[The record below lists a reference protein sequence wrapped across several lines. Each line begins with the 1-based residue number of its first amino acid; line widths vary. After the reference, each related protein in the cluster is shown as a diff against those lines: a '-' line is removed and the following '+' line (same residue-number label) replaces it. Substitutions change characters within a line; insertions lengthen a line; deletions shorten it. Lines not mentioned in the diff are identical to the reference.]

1 MTCRSR
7 ALRIIAMLCAIVCAA
22 ARNSAAAGEGFYCT
36 GPDYLAYEF
45 NGDGIRPGL
54 HQLWIV
60 NLAGGAG
67 VSAPASVELDSFQ
80 TRGIRCLKDAV
91 ELLGP
96 SNVFVVA
103 LDGAKQPQTPL
114 ARAIVP
120 HEHPAVFE
128 PPQSLGASADAFVVR
143 DIPTRITLDTPATA
157 KRFALEMTGAPHRTR
172 DDRSA
177 TPCMLDAE
185 TDLVQLNVAGA
196 ADAAR
201 TLFKGI
207 VVHQCAP
214 GEFDAENAD
223 GTGATLPAPSCV
235 ATPRRQARQ
244 IIGEATEGTDVTQAI
259 GPFLLQLRSEGED
272 GWDLALLEPGRLD
285 NLAQLSSPPHGPS
298 PLDIFPWHFRN
309 DDNTGPPVAG
319 AAPGGR
325 HREFVFSPDVGRT
338 MTFNLETLAEDRERA
353 AAYGRGAFDL
363 LAYEMTPRQLGES
376 PRLLWIKFAA
386 CLTWPQ

>member
-1 MTCRSR
+1 M
-7 ALRIIAMLCAIVCAA
+7 MFAIVCAA

-54 HQLWIV
+54 HQLWVV
-60 NLAGGAG
+60 NLAGDAGA
-67 VSAPASVELDSFQ
+67 SAPVSVEVDSFQ
-80 TRGIRCLKDAV
+80 TRGIRCLKDTV

-96 SNVFVVA
+96 SNVFVVG
-103 LDGAKQPQTPL
+103 LDRAKQPQTPL
-114 ARAIVP
+114 PHSIVP
-120 HEHPAVFE
+120 HERPDVFE
-128 PPQSLGASADAFVVR
+128 APESLGASAASFAAGNL
-143 DIPTRITLDTPATA
+143 PARITLDTPATA
-157 KRFALEMTGAPHRTR
+157 KRFALEMTGAPHRTGG
-172 DDRSA
+172 DRSV

-185 TDLVQLNVAGA
+185 THLVQLNAAGA
-196 ADAAR
+196 ADATR

-214 GEFDAENAD
+214 GEFDAETAD
-223 GTGATLPAPSCV
+223 GTGATLPAPPCV
-235 ATPRRQARQ
+235 ATPGRQARQ
-244 IIGEATEGTDVTQAI
+244 ITGEATEGADVTQPI

-272 GWDLALLEPGRLD
+272 GWDLALFEPGRRD

-298 PLDIFPWHFRN
+298 PLDIFAWHFRN
-309 DDNTGPPVAG
+309 DDNTGPPVAS

-353 AAYGRGAFDL
+353 AAYGRGAFDV